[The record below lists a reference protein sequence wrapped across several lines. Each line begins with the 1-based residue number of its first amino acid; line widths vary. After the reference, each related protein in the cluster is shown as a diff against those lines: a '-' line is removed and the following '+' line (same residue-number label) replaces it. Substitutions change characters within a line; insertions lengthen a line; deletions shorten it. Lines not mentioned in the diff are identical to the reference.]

1 MKIEVS
7 NGEIIDKLTIL
18 EIKLEKI
25 TDPVKTANIKKEHGI
40 LRPIVESIFPMDHPL
55 FSRLKAIN
63 LSLWEIEDRIRELE
77 RNSDF
82 GPEFIQTARQVY
94 RINDDRA
101 QVKYEINRLT
111 NSGLTEEKSYEKY

>member
-7 NGEIIDKLTIL
+7 NGEVIDKLTIL

-25 TDPVKTANIKKEHGI
+25 TDPAKTANIKKEYEV
-40 LRPIVESIFPMDHPL
+40 LYPIVQSLFPMDHPL
-55 FSRLKAIN
+55 LGSLKSIN
-63 LSLWEIEDRIRELE
+63 LSLWEIEDKIRELE

-82 GPEFIQTARQVY
+82 GEEFIQTARQVY
-94 RINDDRA
+94 RLNDERA
-101 QVKYEINRLT
+101 AAKYEINRLT